1 MNVDRLV
8 SEVASSTGLDE
19 DTVYTVILRLGAR
32 GNIPALGDVTATA
45 AAPGAATHKIGLA
58 PTKPSGVKTLKT
70 LRAAID
76 LPRFTVASLAEYAGV
91 SKRTV
96 NTVLRR
102 YEQMFEGL
110 APAEK
115 VDDKPGRPPK
125 RYRLRPE
132 RIDEVAALVQS
143 IQTSLTAPERAEAS
157 GVNADARDA
166 LLVTAA
172 DALARTADADADD
185 IPYLLNAVRNS
196 VSTVRS
202 VQEADVATEARTDF
216 LESVAQVVETTLS
229 KDQADLDAAHAQAL
243 THALAASAYMP
254 AHEWL
259 PLAGIALRAPSSVL
273 LGPVIVDEALRP
285 EMQSLFPTLILDPRH
300 EKLSEH
306 YVQLFDKRLPKPP
319 IQSTGVYLA
328 FIDDNIPSISHD
340 NVVFVGKRPES
351 FAPIIKR
358 RGSFVLKADT
368 ASTRTEIAKAVN
380 RYALGFE

>member
-1 MNVDRLV
+1 M
-8 SEVASSTGLDE
+8 
-19 DTVYTVILRLGAR
+19 VYTVVLRLGAR
-32 GNIPALGDVTATA
+32 GNIPVLGGVTGATA
-45 AAPGAATHKIGLA
+45 ATGAPTEKGGTA

-76 LPRFTVASLAEYAGV
+76 LPKFTVASLAEYAGV

-96 NTVLRR
+96 STVLRR

-110 APAEK
+110 GPAEK
-115 VDDKPGRPPK
+115 VDGKLGRPSE
-125 RYRLRPE
+125 RYSLRPE

-143 IQTSLTAPERAEAS
+143 IQTSLTAPERAEVS
-157 GVNADARDA
+157 GFNAEACDA

-172 DALARTADADADD
+172 DALVRTADADAEEV
-185 IPYLLNAVRNS
+185 PYLLDAVRNS

-202 VQEADVATEARTDF
+202 AQQGDVATKARTDF
-216 LESVAQVVETTLS
+216 LESVAQVVATTLS
-229 KDQADLDAAHAQAL
+229 KDQVGLDAAHAQAL

-259 PLAGIALRAPSSVL
+259 PLAGIALRAPSSVM
-273 LGPVIVDEALRP
+273 LGPVIVDEAVRP
-285 EMQSLFPTLILDPRH
+285 EMQSLFPTLILDPHR
-300 EKLSEH
+300 EELGEH
-306 YVQLFDKRLPKPP
+306 YVRLFDSRLPKPS

-328 FIDDNIPSISHD
+328 FIDDNVPQIPHN

-351 FAPIIKR
+351 FTSIMKR
-358 RGSFVLKADT
+358 RGSFVLNADT
-368 ASTRTEIAKAVN
+368 ARTRTEIAEAIN